1 MPCARCTACLSKKP
15 RNPCRDVFRVLLTC
29 SLILAPALAVLAGEG
44 NITAKGAEKP
54 SVFGDGS
61 RPRIM
66 GLWLMGQ
73 SLCEGSQSLPIVTS
87 KDSGDGN
94 YAFRRGVRTWIL
106 GNHSADP
113 EHRSND
119 QFAFVPLTA
128 AAYGGLGET
137 IANGLA
143 DHLSETLI
151 RPGQASVREEEA
163 PHFLAAYAGQGG
175 RTIAELSSADE
186 STDSRTPVA
195 KQNGGGFYKTS
206 LDDARRAKELARAR
220 GADFSIAA
228 LVWMQGEANGGSQ
241 GGIVPSRWKPEL
253 PRPVGQEWYRDRLIA
268 YRKQWS
274 DDLRAITGQ
283 PGEIPMFTYQTQGP
297 AGEAQLMAVDC
308 DPNLHMVG
316 PHYMVP
322 SALNSRTATGYGAA
336 IHLAADGQR
345 WYGEQVAKVVRRVLV
360 EGESWQPLRPR
371 HARIDPSRSGVLV
384 DFLVPRPP
392 LVIDGHFL
400 PREQSEMAGG
410 FSSLC
415 GFQIRNAAGVGVA
428 LTAVEVESPTSI
440 RIKLASPLPR
450 GVEYMLS
457 YGLSFAGK
465 IGVVASI
472 QSGPAFGDQPTTE
485 IVVPGALPDGL
496 KPLLAE
502 GAFSAANTVTGDAFA
517 MAPIRWVREE
527 DGSTVLRF
535 ENRERRNNVDFTA
548 GQTLVAL
555 RPFSYGNLRDSDAE
569 PATYRFTDTAYGTR
583 AGEPYPLWNWCVQFN
598 HFPISEM

>member
-1 MPCARCTACLSKKP
+1 MLR
-15 RNPCRDVFRVLLTC
+15 LLLAS
-29 SLILAPALAVLAGEG
+29 SLIFASALAVFAGERSV
-44 NITAKGAEKP
+44 TANGDGKP
-54 SVFGDGS
+54 SLIKDGS
-61 RPRIM
+61 QPRIM

-87 KDSGDGN
+87 KDPGHGN

-106 GNHSADP
+106 GDHSADP

-128 AAYGGLGET
+128 AVYGGLGET

-143 DHLSETLI
+143 DHLRETLLK
-151 RPGQASVREEEA
+151 PDQASVRGEA
-163 PHFLAAYAGQGG
+163 PHFLVAYAGQGG
-175 RTIAELSSADE
+175 RTIEELSAADE
-186 STDSRTPVA
+186 STDSRTPPV

-206 LDDARRAKELARAR
+206 LDDARRAKEQARAR
-220 GADFSIAA
+220 GEVFEIAA
-228 LVWMQGEANGGSQ
+228 LIWMQGEANGGSQ

-253 PRPVGQEWYRDRLIA
+253 PRPEGQEWYRDCLIA
-268 YRKQWS
+268 YRQQWS
-274 DDLRAITGQ
+274 DELRAITDQ
-283 PGEIPMFTYQTQGP
+283 AGEIPMFTYQTLGP

-308 DPNLHMVG
+308 DPNLRMVG

-322 SALNSRTATGYGAA
+322 SALDSRTAAGYGAA
-336 IHLAADGQR
+336 IHLSADGQR

-371 HARIDPSRSGVLV
+371 IARIDPSRSSVLV

-392 LVIDGHFL
+392 LVIDDHFL
-400 PREQSEMAGG
+400 AQEQSEISGG

-415 GFQIRNAAGVGVA
+415 GFQIRNAAGAVVA

-440 RIKLASPLPR
+440 RIKLTSPLPR
-450 GVEYMLS
+450 GVEYTLS
-457 YGLSFAGK
+457 YGQSFAGK
-465 IGVVASI
+465 IGTIASI
-472 QSGPAFGDQPTTE
+472 QNGPASGDQSTTE
-485 IVVPGALPDGL
+485 LLIPGTLPDGL
-496 KPLLAE
+496 KPMLAE
-502 GAFSAANTVTGDAFA
+502 GAFYAANTLSGDAFA

-527 DGSTVLRF
+527 NGSTVLRF
-535 ENRERRNNVDFTA
+535 ENRERRNNEDFAA
-548 GQTLVAL
+548 GQTLMAL

-583 AGEPYPLWNWCVQFN
+583 AGEPYPLWNWCVQFSR
-598 HFPISEM
+598 FPISEM